1 MLYLKISIL
10 VLASVLLLFSSCN
23 KDDDSSET
31 EAIITESLFNSSSL
45 VSFTTVE
52 ATLEDGT
59 TADCFQITFSANPVA
74 NGPFC
79 PETINDVGGMAFYD
93 GATDPGLKVLSA
105 GLLNAIESDGYDMVN
120 ANGTVNIDDFSGT
133 VMTDTSKSYCLD
145 AAPDDNL
152 QLTFLIPVTP
162 KLAASNNDI
171 DEVEL
176 IGLSLDGVPVNG
188 DPPSAISGPAG
199 MGGGPG
205 GGGPGGGTGGATT
218 SSQISMPSID
228 PCGGHH
234 DPAGYYH
241 WHFVPQ
247 VINQVLTAN
256 NITEITCTKIN
267 QTSDHALF
275 GFAKD
280 GFPIYAYA
288 TEPTDLDDCGGR
300 TAATNE
306 FPDGVY
312 HYVAST
318 TSAPNVP
325 KCLKGVAANDAFSYN

>member
-1 MLYLKISIL
+1 MLYSNISSL
-10 VLASVLLLFSSCN
+10 VLASALLLFSSCA
-23 KDDDSSET
+23 KEESDSDSFIT
-31 EAIITESLFNSSSL
+31 EALFNSNSL
-45 VSFTTVE
+45 ISFTTVE
-52 ATLEDGT
+52 AALEDGT
-59 TADCFQITFSANPVA
+59 TADCYQITFSANPVA

-79 PETINDVGGMAFYD
+79 PETINDVGGIGVYD
-93 GATDPGLKVLSA
+93 GATDPGLKVFSA
-105 GLLNAIESDGYDMVN
+105 GLLNAIENDGYNMVN
-120 ANGTVNIDDFSGT
+120 ANGTVNIDDFTGT
-133 VMTDTSKSYCLD
+133 ITTDTSRSYCLD

-162 KLAASNNDI
+162 KLANANNDI
-171 DEVEL
+171 GEVEL
-176 IGLSLDGVPVNG
+176 VGLSLDGVPING
-188 DPPSAISGPAG
+188 DPPSATSGPSG

-205 GGGPGGGTGGATT
+205 GGGPGGGTTT
-218 SSQISMPSID
+218 SSQINMPSID

-247 VINQVLTAN
+247 VMNQVLTAN
-256 NITEITCTKIN
+256 NITEVTCTKIN
-267 QTSDHALF
+267 QTSSQVLF

-306 FPDGVY
+306 FPDGIY

-318 TSAPNVP
+318 TSAPNIP
-325 KCLKGVAANDAFSYN
+325 QCLKGVAASDAFSYN